1 MKHDALPDFR
11 ASGRILI
18 AALVAAVPTVA
29 LIQLHLTVVGVVTLV
44 AGGLL
49 YLFMYLTLAP
59 VLGAVDKFDV
69 TNLKTIMSFVPL
81 QYGGAEMRFTT
92 FTELGQN
99 LLDQNVL
106 EVVALDGNVIDL
118 RLIRSQV
125 SVEENEGKKF
135 AARTFTVMIRIFT
148 IFTDSVLDYEA
159 RLLSVLGR
167 G

>member
-1 MKHDALPDFR
+1 V
-11 ASGRILI
+11 
-18 AALVAAVPTVA
+18 ALV
-29 LIQLHLTVVGVVTLV
+29 QLHLTAVGVVNLV

-59 VLGAVDKFDV
+59 VSGAVDKFDV
-69 TNLKTIMSFVPL
+69 TNLRTVLSFVPL
-81 QYGGAEMRFTT
+81 RYRWAEMRFTT

-99 LLDQNVL
+99 LLDQNIL
-106 EVVALDGNVIDL
+106 EIATLDGNVIDL

-125 SVEENEGKKF
+125 SVEEKAETEL
-135 AARTFTVMIRIFT
+135 AARAYMVMIRVLA

-159 RLLSVLGR
+159 RLLSVLGK

>member
-1 MKHDALPDFR
+1 LK

-18 AALVAAVPTVA
+18 AALAAAVPAIAPV
-29 LIQLHLTVVGVVTLV
+29 QLHLTAVGVVNLV

-69 TNLKTIMSFVPL
+69 TNLRTVLSFVPL
-81 QYGGAEMRFTT
+81 QYRGAEIRFTT
-92 FTELGQN
+92 FTEL
-99 LLDQNVL
+99 DQNQLDENIL
-106 EVVALDGNVIDL
+106 EVVALDGNVIDF
-118 RLIRSQV
+118 RSARSQV
-125 SVEENEGKKF
+125 IAEEEGGNKL
-135 AARTFTVMIRIFT
+135 AARAYAVMIRVLA

-159 RLLSVLGR
+159 RLLSVLGK